1 MRQQFPIIAVIKTP
15 RHRATHPPPAKDGS
29 SSDLT
34 QCASTRQYIQLTS
47 RLRSRRHTRR
57 QSAAKKGSHHPRISA
72 HGAHFNCADLSAH
85 SPQSPLAARIK
96 VAAAGA
102 CIYDASVRTSR
113 VASGLSAHHVR
124 AAREC
129 SLSVC
134 VYNAP
139 MFRLI
144 CRCLFNKKRNS
155 FA

>member
-1 MRQQFPIIAVIKTP
+1 MIKTP

-57 QSAAKKGSHHPRISA
+57 QSAAKKGSHHPQISAPRISIA
-72 HGAHFNCADLSAH
+72 PTCQRTLLKAR
-85 SPQSPLAARIK
+85 SPRASKSPLR
-96 VAAAGA
+96 G
-102 CIYDASVRTSR
+102 R
-113 VASGLSAHHVR
+113 VYTMRLSAHHAWPPVFR
-124 AAREC
+124 RITCAQPGNAVC
-129 SLSVC
+129 VC